1 MKVVVDVNVILS
13 SLVKK
18 GDSFE
23 VFALNSLFNRFDF
36 VAPEFLLVELEKHK
50 ERIFTVSD
58 LSREIFETTLK
69 MVIEQITLVSESE
82 FSRYIPESKKL
93 VSEHLKDI
101 QYVALALKLNCPIF
115 SGDKTLKNLIPDK
128 VLNPKE
134 MLSKIYSTE

>member
-1 MKVVVDVNVILS
+1 
-13 SLVKK
+13 
-18 GDSFE
+18 
-23 VFALNSLFNRFDF
+23 
-36 VAPEFLLVELEKHK
+36 
-50 ERIFTVSD
+50 
-58 LSREIFETTLK
+58 
-69 MVIEQITLVSESE
+69 MVIEQINHVSESE

>member
-115 SGDKTLKNLIPDK
+115 SGDKTLRGLIPDK

>member
-1 MKVVVDVNVILS
+1 MYVVVDTNTVFS
-13 SLVKK
+13 SLHMK
-18 GDSFE
+18 GKPFE
-23 VFALNSLFNRFDF
+23 VFIVNKVVGLFEF

-115 SGDKTLKNLIPDK
+115 SGDKTLRGLIPDK